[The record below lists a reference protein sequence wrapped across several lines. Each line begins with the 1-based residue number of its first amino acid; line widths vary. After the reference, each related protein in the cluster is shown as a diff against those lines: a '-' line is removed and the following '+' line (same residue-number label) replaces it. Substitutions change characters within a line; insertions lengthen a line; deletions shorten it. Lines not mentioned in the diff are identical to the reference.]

1 MTPNEILDEVIHR
14 PLVLYHDD
22 PDRLERLL
30 RQALG
35 KYQDKAGAILEQ
47 WGDEGSFEIPPHF
60 HAVAGCSDSE
70 RRYMPWRWGKAE
82 KEVVTNTDEFGVETV
97 EIIPVKTIDLIIG
110 RKHVAPYC
118 LYYFADLRHWPGD
131 EELPPDCGVLTA
143 DYLEALLN
151 VVNIERQ
158 REAYLSMDMVQAAQ
172 ELQNVSELRQRI
184 TEIETIMEENKA
196 LIPPASQF

>member
-1 MTPNEILDEVIHR
+1 MTPNEILEDVMHR

-22 PDRLERLL
+22 PDRLIRLL

-35 KYQDKAGAILEQ
+35 KFQDKAGAILEL
-47 WGDEGSFEIPPHF
+47 WGEKGSFEIPPHF

-70 RRYMPWRWGKAE
+70 RRYMPWRFGEAE
-82 KEVVTNTDEFGVETV
+82 KEAVTDTNEFGVETV
-97 EIIPVKTIDLIIG
+97 EIIKVKTINLVIG
-110 RKHVAPYC
+110 RKHIAPYC
-118 LYYFADLRHWPGD
+118 LYYFADLRNWPLD
-131 EELPPDCGVLTA
+131 EDLPPDCSTIIA

-184 TEIETIMEENKA
+184 TDLEIVMEENKA